1 MGHRRGT
8 YVMGDCLLSCNTP
21 CMHACMQ
28 LIPTYAHTH
37 THPPTLPPP
46 PPPPPINNN
55 SLFGRRRRPAHLRD
69 YEVYAG
75 ADASSEEDE
84 VSERRGGVV

>member
-1 MGHRRGT
+1 
-8 YVMGDCLLSCNTP
+8 
-21 CMHACMQ
+21 MQ
-28 LIPTYAHTH
+28 LIPTYTPHTH
-37 THPPTLPPP
+37 TSTPPP
-46 PPPPPINNN
+46 PNNN

-84 VSERRGGVV
+84 VRIYLAKGKREGGGR